1 MRPMML
7 FTDGAGRYISS
18 GVIQISVTN
27 VVIIGLMLLVFVL
40 ALVLPFP
47 GRHHHDSSDRN
58 S

>member
-1 MRPMML
+1 MGL
-7 FTDGAGRYISS
+7 VLADSAGNYISA

-27 VVIIGLMLLVFVL
+27 AVIIGAMIVVFIL

-47 GRHHHDSSDRN
+47 GGRHHDKTDRR